1 MEIHYINEAFTLP
14 KNTILCLGFFDGLHI
29 GHQKIIFHAH
39 EQKMVVALLTF
50 DISPEQYLHKKEKT
64 TLLNDMD
71 RNNLMKSYGVDILI
85 VQKVDH
91 SFLQMT
97 PQQFIDNYLKV
108 FNPTQVIC
116 GYDYRF
122 GYQAQGT
129 PELLKKDFIITII
142 EKVADEKGKIST
154 TRIVNSLQN
163 GDMDDVKKCTSRYY
177 SIHGKVAEGYHL
189 GTSIGFP
196 TANVEMDSH
205 YYLPKCGVY
214 AAKVFVNNRLF
225 KAMVNVGFHPTATKL
240 MHPLIEAHILDFNE
254 DIYNQPIEVQ
264 FIKFIREE
272 QKFASL
278 EELKKQLENDK
289 KSIALIIQ

>member
-1 MEIHYINEAFTLP
+1 MEIHYINRPFPLP

-29 GHQKIIFHAH
+29 GHQKIIFKAH
-39 EQKMVVALLTF
+39 ELKMTVALLTF
-50 DISPEQYLHKKEKT
+50 DISPQQFLHKKEKK

-85 VQKVDH
+85 IQKINA

-116 GYDYRF
+116 GYDYHF

-129 PELLKKDFIITII
+129 AELLKNDFKLTIV

-163 GDMDDVKKCTSRYY
+163 GDMEDIKKCTSRYY
-177 SIHGKVAEGYHL
+177 TIHGTIVEGYHL
-189 GTSIGFP
+189 GMTLGFP
-196 TANVEMDSH
+196 TANVDMDGH

-214 AAKVFVNNRLF
+214 AAIVFVNNHLF

-240 MHPLIEAHILDFNE
+240 THPLIEAHILEFNE
-254 DIYNQPIEVQ
+254 DIYNQSIEVQ

-272 QKFASL
+272 IKFTSL
-278 EELKKQLENDK
+278 DELKKQLEDDK
-289 KSIALIIQ
+289 KNIALIL